1 MWAPHLEQYQDD
13 ASETWRIGWVLVD
26 ERGRRYCSPEHPYAI
41 VTGFTREEM
50 QGLADELNGSE

>member
-13 ASETWRIGWVLVD
+13 AGRVQRIGWVLVD
-26 ERGRRYCSPEHPYAI
+26 ERGRRYQAPEHPDAI

-50 QGLADELNGSE
+50 QRLADELNGSE